1 MPLVRKFDKKIEI
14 IGRRLIYRGED
25 DRKMTL
31 ELDDL
36 DNLIGDES
44 IPTEERLKLRKALE
58 DLNLEKF
65 IHQLIAVIEM
75 RKA

>member
-1 MPLVRKFDKKIEI
+1 
-14 IGRRLIYRGED
+14 
-25 DRKMTL
+25 MTL

-36 DNLIGDES
+36 DNLIGDDS
-44 IPTEERLKLRKALE
+44 IPEGERLKLRKAIE
-58 DLNLEKF
+58 DLDLEEF